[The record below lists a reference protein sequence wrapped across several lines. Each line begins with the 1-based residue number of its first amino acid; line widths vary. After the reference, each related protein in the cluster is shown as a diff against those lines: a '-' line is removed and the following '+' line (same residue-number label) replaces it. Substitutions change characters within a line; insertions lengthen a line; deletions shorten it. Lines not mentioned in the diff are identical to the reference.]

1 MEMDVFLSACI
12 VIGLL
17 SSRLVG
23 LVIEQRRRETAN
35 PWHNNVREPSAVVH
49 YRHSYTLFAA
59 FELCIRLEDRIPE
72 T

>member
-23 LVIEQRRRETAN
+23 LVIEQRRKREEKPLTGGIRMYVS
-35 PWHNNVREPSAVVH
+35 PQLLYPTGIH
-49 YRHSYTLFAA
+49 TLC
-59 FELCIRLEDRIPE
+59 LQLLISSTD
-72 T
+72 